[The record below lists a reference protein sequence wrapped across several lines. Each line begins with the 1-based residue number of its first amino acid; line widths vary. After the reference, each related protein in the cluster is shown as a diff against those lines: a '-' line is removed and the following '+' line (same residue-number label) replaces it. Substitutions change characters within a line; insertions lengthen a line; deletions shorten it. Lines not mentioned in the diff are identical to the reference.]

1 MYGGREDLNFQL
13 GESKRGF
20 RPLFTNFFFPL
31 IKGKGIKGIGLA
43 TYRHSGVYMLLL
55 ALEVKAMGTRLKR
68 TTIFLTEEQHE
79 RLRRLAFE
87 QRTSMA
93 KLLRDAALEIL
104 EDEEDIREGLKA
116 LADEEGTITW
126 EQYQRQR
133 AVREPRDELSG

>member
-1 MYGGREDLNFQL
+1 
-13 GESKRGF
+13 
-20 RPLFTNFFFPL
+20 
-31 IKGKGIKGIGLA
+31 
-43 TYRHSGVYMLLL
+43 
-55 ALEVKAMGTRLKR
+55 MGTALKR

-116 LADEEGTITW
+116 LSDEEGTLSW
-126 EQYQRQR
+126 EQYQKSRQER
-133 AVREPRDELSG
+133 LGGL

>member
-1 MYGGREDLNFQL
+1 
-13 GESKRGF
+13 
-20 RPLFTNFFFPL
+20 
-31 IKGKGIKGIGLA
+31 
-43 TYRHSGVYMLLL
+43 
-55 ALEVKAMGTRLKR
+55 MGTTLKR

-116 LADEEGTITW
+116 LSDEEGTITW
-126 EQYQRQR
+126 EQYQRSRQER
-133 AVREPRDELSG
+133 RGEL